1 MEKRSNKI
9 NLPFVLGF
17 LLLAFFACKK
27 VPDGFLSDLV
37 RYEEVPINVP
47 KGRAYVSSALN
58 LDGSQKPVKV
68 KLVHIR
74 DKASGEIM
82 DDVFLKE
89 YPLLVWKGYYD
100 PKIDTT
106 LEMIEAKREQKM
118 VVPISINESSGQVEA
133 NYNTI
138 NIPSGSYVLDLEIS
152 NESGS
157 KIYENIGE
165 FNILDTPSFEIPA
178 GRSTV
183 AMKVGAESTTKTLPA
198 GLMSVKRISEE
209 GNKVIVQIVDKN
221 GVPFNPEAGE
231 IARRPQS
238 GTAGGW
244 LQTMQDYSIDY
255 QAFNDRMEFTYG
267 VVPFPLA
274 SLGNGF
280 NYYYRIP
287 TQFVHFD
294 DSLGISDDTYS
305 CNARF
310 SFRAHQP
317 GTYEILVV
325 VLGIT
330 HR

>member
-1 MEKRSNKI
+1 MKKVNNKI
-9 NLPFVLGF
+9 NLVFVVGLF
-17 LLLAFFACKK
+17 MIVLSACKK
-27 VPDGFLSDLV
+27 VPDGFLSALV

-74 DKASGEIM
+74 DKVTGEIL

-100 PKIDTT
+100 PKLDTT
-106 LEMIEAKREQKM
+106 LEMIDAKREQKM
-118 VVPISINESSGQVEA
+118 VAPVSINESSGQLEA

-138 NIPSGSYVLDLEIS
+138 NVPSGSYILDLEIS
-152 NESGS
+152 NESGN
-157 KIYENIGE
+157 KIYEGIGE
-165 FNILDTPSFEIPA
+165 FNILDTPSFEVPA

-198 GLMSVKRISEE
+198 GLISVKRISEE

-221 GVPFNPEAGE
+221 GVPFNPETGE

-244 LQTMQDYSIDY
+244 LQTMQDYALDY
-255 QAFNDRMEFTYG
+255 QAVNNQMEFTYA

-294 DSLGISDDTYS
+294 EELEIPDDTYS

-317 GTYEILVV
+317 GTYEVLVT
-325 VLGIT
+325 VLGVT